1 MAPRS
6 PGSPKRKR
14 LTLPTML
21 ATMGCVFAAA
31 GCRTVESPFAP
42 DFGIEETPR
51 LSLSEEPPS
60 AEEPP
65 AAAIDV
71 PPPPG
76 GEPADSS
83 VDAVDDQPKSAPR
96 IRRVSIAPLVVID
109 GIMQPDDFRLADVQH
124 LDIDHVE
131 IVKGAAAIQ
140 LYGPRARG
148 GAIDILTK
156 DGTHAAILNGLKP
169 R

>member
-1 MAPRS
+1 MAPRT
-6 PGSPKRKR
+6 PGPAKRR
-14 LTLPTML
+14 PTLPTML
-21 ATMGCVFAAA
+21 ATMGCVFSGV
-31 GCRTVESPFAP
+31 GCSTVESPFAP
-42 DFGIEETPR
+42 DFAVEEIPR
-51 LSLSEEPPS
+51 LSLPDEPPS
-60 AEEPP
+60 AEAPP
-65 AAAIDV
+65 VAAIDV
-71 PPPPG
+71 PPSPG
-76 GEPADSS
+76 GEAADAS
-83 VDAVDDQPKSAPR
+83 VDAVDDQPKPAPR

-156 DGTHAAILNGLKP
+156 DGTHASILNGLKP